1 MPPRFQL
8 DEDEDD
14 LQKSANFVKASESAY
29 EAVYSPTRL
38 QLRRLVL
45 RVVEW
50 EVPRLAKMQRRWRS
64 PALDRVFVFAG
75 MLGNHTFFMLALPFL
90 HIFGLGVF
98 ARGLSFVVLWSFYF
112 SSVVK
117 DYISAPRPASPPVV
131 HITRS
136 PAHTIEYGFPSSHT
150 TYVVSALLYISHYML
165 NVWAVSGLW
174 LYVLWS
180 VGLLIVVSRVYCGL
194 HSVIDVT
201 GGLIIGALEALVFIF
216 WYEPLDALMCT
227 DPGPLYIIAV
237 LYAALSS
244 MPRSL
249 DPCPCCIDA
258 FCATSVTAGFSLG
271 AWIHV
276 RLPFLHQGGQSDRIA
291 WDTSLTLT
299 QNVIR
304 CVVAL
309 ALLIAWKLA
318 SKPVITSAVRRL
330 FSKDIAA
337 QAPNAASWAASGQSE
352 GGDNACANSK
362 YKEHLDTALT
372 PHNIK
377 CGRYGSYT
385 IMAADENLA
394 RIPIYIILPM
404 VVTVVS
410 PVLYYMFGLMPGQ
423 YTT

>member
-14 LQKSANFVKASESAY
+14 LQKSANFVKAPESAY

-38 QLRRLVL
+38 RLRRLVL

-64 PALDRVFVFAG
+64 PALDRLFVFAG

-112 SSVVK
+112 SSIVK

-131 HITRS
+131 QITRS

-174 LYVLWS
+174 LYLLWA
-180 VGLLIVVSRVYCGL
+180 VGLVIVFSRVYCGL

-201 GGLIIGALEALVFIF
+201 GGFVVGALEALAFIF
-216 WYEPLDALMCT
+216 CYEPLDALMCSNA
-227 DPGPLYIIAV
+227 GPLYIIAV
-237 LYAALSS
+237 LYAALST

-249 DPCPCCIDA
+249 DLCPCCIDA
-258 FCATSVTAGFSLG
+258 FCATSVTAGLGLG

-276 RLPFLHQGGQSDRIA
+276 RLPFLHQGDQFNRIA

-299 QNVIR
+299 QNAMR
-304 CVVAL
+304 CVIAL
-309 ALLIAWKLA
+309 ALSVVWKLA
-318 SKPVITSAVRRL
+318 SKPMIISAVRRL
-330 FSKDIAA
+330 FPKDIAA
-337 QAPNAASWAASGQSE
+337 QTPDTTSRTANGQAK
-352 GGDNACANSK
+352 GAGNACSSAGH
-362 YKEHLDTALT
+362 KEQLDKALT
-372 PHNIK
+372 PYNIK
-377 CGRYGSYT
+377 RGHYGSYT
-385 IMAADENLA
+385 IMASDENLA
-394 RIPIYIILPM
+394 RVPIYIGLPM

-423 YTT
+423 HAA